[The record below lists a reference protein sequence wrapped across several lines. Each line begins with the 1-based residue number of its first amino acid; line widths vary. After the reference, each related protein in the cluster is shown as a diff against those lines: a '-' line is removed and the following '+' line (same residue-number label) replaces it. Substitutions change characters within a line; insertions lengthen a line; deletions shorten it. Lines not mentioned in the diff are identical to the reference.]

1 MYKRMRVLG
10 LRALLAL
17 SLLVLDFGLF
27 FAGGLENRMITFR
40 KKEDLDLHSAERLSM
55 VETQIRRRGVKDER
69 VLEALRKVPRHRF
82 VPEDQRDQA
91 YNDYPLPIGY
101 GQTISQP
108 YIVGLMTEL
117 LQLKPES
124 RVLEIG
130 TGSGYQ
136 AAILAELAREVYT
149 IEIVEPL
156 ALSAGSLLESMG
168 YANIKVRAGDG
179 FFGWPENAPFD
190 GIILTAAPEKVP
202 QPLLDQLKEGGRL
215 VIPEGKFYQ
224 DLVVYEKIDG
234 GTRRREVIPV
244 RFVPM
249 TGRTKKK

>member
-1 MYKRMRVLG
+1 MERRMRG
-10 LRALLAL
+10 LRSCALLSL
-17 SLLVLDFGLF
+17 SLIVLNFGLV
-27 FAGGLENRMITFR
+27 FAGGREDRLITFR
-40 KKEDLDLHSAERLSM
+40 KKEDLDLRAGERLSM
-55 VETQIRRRGVKDER
+55 VETQIERRGVKDER
-69 VLEALRKVPRHRF
+69 VLEAMRKVPRHLF

-101 GQTISQP
+101 GQTVSQP

-117 LQLKPES
+117 LQIGPEG

-136 AAILAELAREVYT
+136 AAILAELAREVFT

-156 ALSAGSLLESMG
+156 ALSARDLLENMG
-168 YANIKVRAGDG
+168 YTNIRVRAGDG
-179 FFGWPENAPFD
+179 FFGWPEKAPFD

-249 TGRTKKK
+249 TGRTRKK

>member
-1 MYKRMRVLG
+1 
-10 LRALLAL
+10 
-17 SLLVLDFGLF
+17 
-27 FAGGLENRMITFR
+27 MITFR

>member
-124 RVLEIG
+124 RGLGIG
-130 TGSGYQ
+130 PGSGYQ
-136 AAILAELAREVYT
+136 
-149 IEIVEPL
+149 
-156 ALSAGSLLESMG
+156 
-168 YANIKVRAGDG
+168 
-179 FFGWPENAPFD
+179 
-190 GIILTAAPEKVP
+190 
-202 QPLLDQLKEGGRL
+202 
-215 VIPEGKFYQ
+215 
-224 DLVVYEKIDG
+224 
-234 GTRRREVIPV
+234 
-244 RFVPM
+244 
-249 TGRTKKK
+249 